1 MSAVRRKSLK
11 IVRAG
16 DRNILLVKP
25 SPPDLVSLYAEVI
38 AVDADFE
45 SRRRM
50 PGEILFDTVCAVSA
64 GSSLEEMTLR
74 SARAVG
80 NGLTRT
86 AEVTGADGKTYQWTI
101 SYREDGGIPETAL
114 SRDGVPLR

>member
-1 MSAVRRKSLK
+1 MPEGKTREILDTGADGISVDEKVGVRLLFGGKSLK

-64 GSSLEEMTLR
+64 GSSLEGMTLR

-86 AEVTGADGKTYQWTI
+86 A
-101 SYREDGGIPETAL
+101 
-114 SRDGVPLR
+114 